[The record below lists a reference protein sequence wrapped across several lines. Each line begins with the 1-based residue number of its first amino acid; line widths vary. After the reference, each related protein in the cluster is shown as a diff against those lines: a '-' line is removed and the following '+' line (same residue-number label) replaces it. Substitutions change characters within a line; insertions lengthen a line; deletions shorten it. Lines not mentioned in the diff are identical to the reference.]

1 MAARSIKDVIASGK
15 LKTFIDRRL
24 IKALSHPLREH
35 CLAVLNER
43 TASTSEIGR
52 EIDLEVPAFYHHVE
66 MLEELGF
73 LERVESRRRRGA
85 LEHFFSAK
93 PAIFLDDREWRN
105 VPATIRSDL
114 MASYMQSILKD
125 VIGALRNGIVA
136 ASNGTHISRIPG
148 VFDSLGWQEC
158 MALMNETLAR
168 LMAIQKRSKERMAIT
183 GEPGIRAT
191 IALIGFKT
199 SNPSAQM
206 GDTSA
211 P

>member
-85 LEHFFSAK
+85 REHFFSAK
-93 PAIFLDDREWRN
+93 AAVFFDDGDWRN
-105 VPATIRSDL
+105 VPTTIRSDL
-114 MASYMQSILKD
+114 MTSYIQSIFRD
-125 VIGALRNGIVA
+125 VIGALRSGVFA
-136 ASNGTHISRIPG
+136 ASSGTHISWLPG
-148 VFDSLGWQEC
+148 VFDKLGWQEC
-158 MALMNETLAR
+158 MALMRETLIK
-168 LMAIQKRSKERMAIT
+168 LMDIQKRSGERIAIT
-183 GEPGIRAT
+183 GEPGIPAT
-191 IALIGFKT
+191 IALMGFGT
-199 SNPSAQM
+199 PSNPATRSSAR
-206 GDTSA
+206 
-211 P
+211 